1 MSKFTLMLHCNE
13 SGAPEVAAVDGEDG
27 PDDVS
32 ATLLSL
38 VEDWIADTELDGALH
53 PYLDDTLNM
62 LSDLVEAQRLIVQ
75 WLEPDDP
82 HADGMLAATDV
93 LRDIV
98 HSLMRALEEDG

>member
-13 SGAPEVAAVDGEDG
+13 SGAPEVAAVDGEGG

-32 ATLLSL
+32 DTLLSL

-62 LSDLVEAQRLIVQ
+62 LSDLAEAQRLIVQ

-82 HADGMLAATDV
+82 HAADMLAAIDA
-93 LRDIV
+93 LRAII
-98 HSLMRALEEDG
+98 HPIMRELGEDG